1 VSNTTLDL
9 IQKDVSNF
17 MQAIAAVKPAQIAT
31 DPDSNME
38 NHARCR
44 THIVSNFP
52 AIQLPAPVIHS
63 DYYKLALLALAQS
76 NGLVLTALP
85 EPGYK
90 MGVLFSD
97 NEDEEK
103 SEPAPLPPSPN
114 DPFQRQD
121 AREAQHRIDEM
132 FYEVMGRTLSPAE
145 RLVESKRVEL
155 GKPEQ
160 FNEYEEVGR
169 TINGR
174 FYVDHG
180 RTAEKRAENRR
191 KNEALRK
198 KK

>member
-1 VSNTTLDL
+1 MSNPTIEQAQVD
-9 IQKDVSNF
+9 IGNF
-17 MQAIAAVKPAQIAT
+17 MAAKSALNLPGVAT
-31 DPDSNME
+31 DTDSNIAM
-38 NHARCR
+38 HAKCR
-44 THIVSNFP
+44 MYIVEHYPSVT
-52 AIQLPAPVIHS
+52 LPAPILAQ
-63 DYYKLALLALAQS
+63 DYYTIALVALNKANELVMAQAS
-76 NGLVLTALP
+76 
-85 EPGYK
+85 EPGYRP
-90 MGVLFSD
+90 GVLFRD
-97 NEDEEK
+97 DESYEK
-103 SEPAPLPPSPN
+103 RELAPLPPSPN